1 MKIYCIE
8 NKLNGKKYI
17 GLTKGEIERRYKS
30 HRNIANG
37 DKSKKQHIHKA
48 MSLYGVKNFECYEI
62 DTAENYQELCE
73 KEKYWIKKLDTQNNG
88 YNETDGGEGTIG
100 VHPTEE
106 QKRHL
111 SELNKQKW
119 NNLTQEEKDKRKKYF
134 NQVKKLS
141 SGSKGKTWR
150 LSDEAK
156 KNISESKKGVPKSKE
171 ERIRLSITRTG
182 AGNPNYGRKHSPETK
197 EKMRQAALKR
207 KLG

>member
-1 MKIYCIE
+1 MSFFKNIE
-8 NKLNGKKYI
+8 IFLWSNVDIFLLYYKYI
-17 GLTKGEIERRYKS
+17 FNILIIFYSNIIKEIISWE
-30 HRNIANG
+30 
-37 DKSKKQHIHKA
+37 
-48 MSLYGVKNFECYEI
+48 
-62 DTAENYQELCE
+62 
-73 KEKYWIKKLDTQNNG
+73 
-88 YNETDGGEGTIG
+88 
-100 VHPTEE
+100 
-106 QKRHL
+106 
-111 SELNKQKW
+111 
-119 NNLTQEEKDKRKKYF
+119 KRKKYF

-141 SGSKGKTWR
+141 SGSKGKTWT